1 LDLKYVNLIFTVKTA
16 LGCWL
21 CFTNLISLLKYIS
34 PDQTFY
40 FTLAVIK
47 VLTIMAIINKHYF
60 ETFSLAQN
68 YNSFSD

>member
-1 LDLKYVNLIFTVKTA
+1 VKTA

-47 VLTIMAIINKHYF
+47 VLTIMAIINKQFLKHSVLHKIIIHFLTNWKTEPQIF
-60 ETFSLAQN
+60 E
-68 YNSFSD
+68 